1 MYTTAARLQKGADR
15 RAAVPTMSLAASYA
29 MLKRGT
35 GITAVAMA
43 PAPLPDE
50 TIAVQLLPHGLP
62 VNTQS
67 GAELL
72 FLFGLLTVYL
82 LSTEFASLTSPFRR
96 ERDLPREAEA
106 KASAAAALL
115 PDDSHYNSGLDE
127 ENAYDQLNAWLLRS
141 APGTAAGSATS
152 ARSGAMRWGAG
163 APLPTIPD
171 LEDSCYVVSEA
182 FDEDGKPSGLN
193 WCICTTPSDG
203 STCVEEEDFSAYYD
217 MPIYLCQV

>member
-67 GAELL
+67 GAELF

-152 ARSGAMRWGAG
+152 ARSGAMRWGA
-163 APLPTIPD
+163 PLPTIPD

-182 FDEDGKPSGLN
+182 FDEDGKPRGLN
-193 WCICTTPSDG
+193 WYICTTPSDG